1 MSEQRPEPRR
11 AKRRILVLCDYYLP
25 SSKGGG
31 GTWTV
36 VNLIER
42 FCDRYEFFVIARN
55 HESRSDT
62 CPFQSVKTNEW
73 NTVGNAQVFY
83 LAPPDF
89 TRDRLFRLIQEISPA
104 GVYLNSVFSKPV
116 VSFLLL
122 LRFKPSIKV
131 PVILAPCG
139 ELSEGALGLK
149 RWKKRSF
156 LLLAKSIGLY
166 SAVRWKATSELESNE
181 IRNVFGPHLSL
192 LVAPDLPPKQI
203 LPDFS
208 KAVKPPKEVG
218 KAKFIFYSRI
228 DRKKNLLF
236 VLELLAEIDRKEGV
250 EFDIVGHAEDS
261 TYWQEC
267 KKTIEKLSPPIDIQI
282 VGAVSNDAGLKLL
295 TGSHFLVLPT
305 LGENFGYVILEALSA
320 GCPVLISD
328 RTIWSDVSE
337 KGAGWSMPLNDKK
350 AWATS
355 ISHCIDLDQEQ
366 FALMSQNARQLAENW
381 LQSPDLETATE
392 KALVEVFGD

>member
-1 MSEQRPEPRR
+1 MSEQPPEPHR
-11 AKRRILVLCDYYLP
+11 AKKRILVLCDYYLP

-42 FCDRYEFFVIARN
+42 FCDRYDFFVITRN

-62 CPFQSVKTNEW
+62 LPFQSVKTNEW
-73 NTVGNAQVFY
+73 NTVGNAQVYY
-83 LAPPDF
+83 LAPSDF
-89 TRDRLFRLIQEISPA
+89 TRDRLFRLVQEVSPA
-104 GVYLNSVFSKPV
+104 GVYLNSIFSKPV
-116 VSFLLL
+116 ITFLLL
-122 LRFKPSIKV
+122 LRFKPSIKL

-139 ELSEGALGLK
+139 ELSDGALSLK

-156 LLLAKSIGLY
+156 LFFAKSVGLY
-166 SAVRWKATSELESNE
+166 SKVRWKATSELESDE
-181 IRNVFGPHLSL
+181 IKEAFGPNLFP
-192 LVAPDLPPKQI
+192 LVAPDLPPLQI

-208 KAVKPPKEVG
+208 IAEKPPKEVG

-236 VLELLAEIDRKEGV
+236 VLDLLSNFDRKEGIALS
-250 EFDIVGHAEDS
+250 IVGPNEDS
-261 TYWQEC
+261 NYWQEC
-267 KKTIEKLSPPIDIQI
+267 QEEIAKLSPLINVNI
-282 VGAVSNDAGLKLL
+282 VGAVSNEDGLKCLIAN
-295 TGSHFLVLPT
+295 HFLILPT

-337 KGAGWSMPLNDKK
+337 MGAGWSMPLSDKK
-350 AWATS
+350 TWAAS
-355 ISHCIDLDQEQ
+355 ISHCLDLDQEQ
-366 FALMSQNARQLAENW
+366 FAVMSRNARGLAENW
-381 LQSPDLETATE
+381 LRSPDLESATE
-392 KALVEVFGD
+392 KALVGVFGG